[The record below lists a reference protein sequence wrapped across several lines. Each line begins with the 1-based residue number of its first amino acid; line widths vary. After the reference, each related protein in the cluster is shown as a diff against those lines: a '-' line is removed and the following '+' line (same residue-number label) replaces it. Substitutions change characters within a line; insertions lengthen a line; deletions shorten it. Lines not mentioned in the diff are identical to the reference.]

1 MWTLIAEKE
10 EDTKRYGFILGEY
23 AQRGDVLAL
32 QGDLGAGKTT
42 FTQGLAEGLGIQEGV
57 RSPTFTLIHEYEGR
71 LPLYHLDVYRL
82 GQQAAQEDL
91 GYDDYFYGDGVT
103 VIEWANLLAERLPE
117 QYLALTLQKSG
128 ESRRILQFVAHG
140 ARACAWMEEL
150 IKRCHT

>member
-1 MWTLIAEKE
+1 MWTLIAENEK
-10 EDTKRYGFILGEY
+10 DTKRYAFILGEY
-23 AQRGDVLAL
+23 AQPGDVLAL

-42 FTQGLAEGLGIQEGV
+42 FTQGLAEGLGIEEGV

-103 VIEWANLLAERLPE
+103 VIEWANLLEERLPE
-117 QYLALTLQKSG
+117 QYLSLTLQKSG
-128 ESRRILQFVAHG
+128 ERRRILQFAAHG
-140 ARACAWMEEL
+140 TRARVWVEEL